1 MTEVLRLSPNQD
13 ARAHPIRVIVIHADA
28 SPNEQGTLGWLE
40 NPKSKVSYHVLIGRT
55 GTKYRCVLDGRR
67 AWAVGYSAWR
77 GARNINGIAL
87 SVAFANRNDGKEPL
101 TAAQIASAREVIAE
115 WRTKWK
121 IEDTTTH
128 QIVSRWKDGK
138 ELRLNPHTGKMER
151 RKHDP
156 ESAPNFD
163 LRDFV

>member
-40 NPKSKVSYHVLIGRT
+40 NPKSKVSYHVLVGRK
-55 GTKYRCVLDGRR
+55 GTKYRCVPDERR

-87 SVAFANRNDGKEPL
+87 NVAFANRNDGKEPL

-115 WRTKWK
+115 WRAKWQ

-128 QIVSRWKDGK
+128 QIVSRWKDGR
-138 ELRLNPHTGKMER
+138 ELHNGQR

-156 ESAPNFD
+156 ESAPNFQ
-163 LRDFV
+163 LSEFL

>member
-1 MTEVLRLSPNQD
+1 MSEVLRLSPNQD

-40 NPKSKVSYHVLIGRT
+40 NPKSKVSYHVLIGRK
-55 GTKYRCVLDGRR
+55 GTKYRCVPDERR

-87 SVAFANRNDGKEPL
+87 NIAFANRNDGTEPL
-101 TAAQIASAREVIAE
+101 TAAQIASAREVIAD
-115 WRTKWK
+115 WK
-121 IEDTTTH
+121 EDWLIEDVTTH

-163 LRDFV
+163 LDMFK

>member
-13 ARAHPIRVIVIHADA
+13 ARAHAIRVIVIHADA

-55 GTKYRCVLDGRR
+55 GTKYRCVPDERR

-101 TAAQIASAREVIAE
+101 TPAQIASAREVIAG
-115 WRTKWK
+115 WK
-121 IEDTTTH
+121 EDWLIEDVTTH
-128 QIVSRWKDGK
+128 RIVSRWKDGK

-156 ESAPNFD
+156 ESAPNFR
-163 LRDFV
+163 LQDFL

>member
-28 SPNEQGTLGWLE
+28 SPNEEGTLGWLE
-40 NPKSKVSYHVLIGRT
+40 NPKSKVSYHVLIGRK
-55 GTKYRCVLDGRR
+55 GTKYRCVLDTRR

-87 SVAFANRNDGKEPL
+87 NVAFANRNDGREPL
-101 TAAQIASAREVIAE
+101 TSAQIASARDVITE
-115 WRTKWK
+115 WRAKWQ

-128 QIVSRWKDGK
+128 QIVSRWKDGR
-138 ELRLNPHTGKMER
+138 ELHNGQR

-156 ESAPNFD
+156 EAAPNFD